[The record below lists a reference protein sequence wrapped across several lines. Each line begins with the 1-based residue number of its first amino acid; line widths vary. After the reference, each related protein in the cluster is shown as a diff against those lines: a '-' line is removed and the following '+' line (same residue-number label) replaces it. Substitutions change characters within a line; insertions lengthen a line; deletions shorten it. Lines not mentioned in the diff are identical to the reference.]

1 VNVLDPAELVA
12 VSETV
17 WSPGVEYR
25 FEGFWAVLVL
35 PSPNDQLQEVGV
47 FVDESVNETLN
58 GAVPEV
64 GVPENPATGVIVAAA
79 TLI

>member
-1 VNVLDPAELVA
+1 MDPAELVA

-17 WSPGVEYR
+17 WNPGVEYR
-25 FEGFWAVLVL
+25 FVGFLAVLEL

-47 FVDESVNETLN
+47 FVDESVNVTVN

-64 GVPENPATGVIVAAA
+64 GVPENPATGVIVAVV

>member
-1 VNVLDPAELVA
+1 M
-12 VSETV
+12 

-25 FEGFWAVLVL
+25 FVGFLAVLEL

-47 FVDESVNETLN
+47 FVDESVNVTVN

>member
-1 VNVLDPAELVA
+1 MDPAELVA

-17 WSPGVEYR
+17 WNPGVEYR
-25 FEGFWAVLVL
+25 FVGFLAVLEL

-47 FVDESVNETLN
+47 FVDESVNVTVN

-64 GVPENPATGVIVAAA
+64 GVPENPATGVIVAAV

>member
-1 VNVLDPAELVA
+1 MDPAELVA

-17 WSPGVEYR
+17 WNPGVEYR
-25 FEGFWAVLVL
+25 FVGFLAVLEL

-64 GVPENPATGVIVAAA
+64 GVPENPATGVIVAVV